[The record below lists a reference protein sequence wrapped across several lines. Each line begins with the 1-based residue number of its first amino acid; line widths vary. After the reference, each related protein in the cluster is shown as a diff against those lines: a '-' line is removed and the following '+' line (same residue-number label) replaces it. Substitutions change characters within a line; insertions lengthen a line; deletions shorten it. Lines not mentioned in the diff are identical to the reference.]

1 MRVALLS
8 ILAAAATAACSH
20 SSRSTRQVDA
30 VPANPQ
36 ASPGARAVLSY
47 LASLSTGDFHGA
59 VVGQNCGHGSQAADP
74 TNTLMSYDALVAS
87 LHRDT
92 GEWVGMVGIDYEHD
106 LIFRP
111 EQLSQANAVLIDH
124 WNRGGLVT
132 INWAP
137 QNPWLNDESDLEND
151 QGVWTNTRN
160 QGDNLANVDLDELID
175 PESAIHEVWH
185 RKLDRVATA
194 LAELRDA
201 GVVVLWRPMQEM
213 NGSWFWWGYATYP
226 ADGGA
231 YQRLWHDMFHYFS
244 EDKGLENLLWVFSP
258 SDGAPKPAGFDYPGA
273 DYVDIL
279 GPTYYGDTLTLQ
291 NYPSY
296 LAYQKPIGFAEFG
309 TTAQGTS
316 DLNGT
321 FDDRRYIQ
329 AIRNAYPEVAYFV
342 AWHNWDWG
350 DGTTAHQSLDSN
362 QHAAELLADPDV
374 IVAPVPV
381 PAPPP

>member
-87 LHRDT
+87 LHQDT
-92 GEWVGMVGIDYEHD
+92 GEW
-106 LIFRP
+106 
-111 EQLSQANAVLIDH
+111 
-124 WNRGGLVT
+124 
-132 INWAP
+132 
-137 QNPWLNDESDLEND
+137 
-151 QGVWTNTRN
+151 
-160 QGDNLANVDLDELID
+160 
-175 PESAIHEVWH
+175 
-185 RKLDRVATA
+185 
-194 LAELRDA
+194 
-201 GVVVLWRPMQEM
+201 
-213 NGSWFWWGYATYP
+213 
-226 ADGGA
+226 
-231 YQRLWHDMFHYFS
+231 
-244 EDKGLENLLWVFSP
+244 
-258 SDGAPKPAGFDYPGA
+258 
-273 DYVDIL
+273 
-279 GPTYYGDTLTLQ
+279 Q

-296 LAYQKPIGFAEFG
+296 LAYRKPIGFAEFG

-374 IVAPVPV
+374 IVAPVPA